1 MRLWL
6 PIGARHWIKRRSLCI
21 FPQPVL
27 VLTQIASSAIL
38 AIAMLNKPLSQNAI
52 TATIMTLP
60 ALLIFFGLFR
70 NAILLAMFVWC
81 VCFAICF
88 LGGLS
93 TSRQVTLGL
102 YALFAVC
109 GVLMLFLGE
118 WDKLHPW
125 SFHSDLLSLLD
136 VIFAFPFMFFMV
148 RMFMP
153 ESMRVQRLPR
163 VLGRRN

>member
-1 MRLWL
+1 MRLCL
-6 PIGARHWIKRRSLCI
+6 PVGAHHWIKRRSPCI

-27 VLTQIASSAIL
+27 VLTQMGPSVIL
-38 AIAMLNKPLSQNAI
+38 AVAMLNKPLSQNAI

-70 NAILLAMFVWC
+70 NAVLLAMFVWC

-102 YALFAVC
+102 YVLFTVC
-109 GVLMLFLGE
+109 GVLMLLLGE
-118 WDKLHPW
+118 WNKLHPW

-136 VIFAFPFMFFMV
+136 VIFASPFMFFMV
-148 RMFMP
+148 RMFIP
-153 ESMRVQRLPR
+153 ESMRVQRLPG
-163 VLGRRN
+163 VLGSRN